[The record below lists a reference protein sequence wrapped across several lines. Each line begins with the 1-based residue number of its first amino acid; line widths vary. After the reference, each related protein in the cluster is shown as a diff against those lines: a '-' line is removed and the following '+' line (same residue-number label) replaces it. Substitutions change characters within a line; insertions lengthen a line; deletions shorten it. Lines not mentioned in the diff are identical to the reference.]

1 MDSNASRLEELKKQ
15 VRNASNQQ
23 MQIQLQKN
31 RTEETL
37 RSREEEQEEN
47 HQEMVQMVRSIFG
60 QSEMAAVKERELLQ
74 DKLDRF
80 AHRQSV
86 MNEQLIALNDNLTDT
101 TALQAVYRTKRA
113 ELEMNYQNQKEALQ
127 GQLKA
132 LEDRIETKNGE
143 IGKLDKEIES
153 KKEENFLIEERLK
166 NRKFLEKMKK
176 TWLDYWMPMITAGF
190 MAVFLGGFFGWGTY
204 GIANEFF
211 KGIVH
216 LIKG

>member
-113 ELEMNYQNQKEALQ
+113 ELEMSYQNQKEALQ

-190 MAVFLGGFFGWGTY
+190 VAVFLGGFFGWGTY

>member
-1 MDSNASRLEELKKQ
+1 MTSSDRIEQLKQ
-15 VRNASNQQ
+15 QIRETSNQQ
-23 MQIQLQKN
+23 RKLQEQKEKVQELALEKKQEYQQN
-31 RTEETL
+31 QREMTEFIRT
-37 RSREEEQEEN
+37 
-47 HQEMVQMVRSIFG
+47 VFG
-60 QSEMAAVKERELLQ
+60 QSELMAAKERELLKDTL
-74 DKLDRF
+74 DKF
-80 AHRQSV
+80 YHSQNV
-86 MNEQLIALNDNLTDT
+86 TNEQLIALNDNLADT
-101 TALQAVYRTKRA
+101 ASLKAIYEAKRDHLEWDYQQEKMTLRGQLN
-113 ELEMNYQNQKEALQ
+113 ELEK
-127 GQLKA
+127 
-132 LEDRIETKNGE
+132 RIESQQDK
-143 IGKLDKEIES
+143 IASLDKEIES

>member
-1 MDSNASRLEELKKQ
+1 MTSSDRIEQLKQ
-15 VRNASNQQ
+15 QIRETSNQQ
-23 MQIQLQKN
+23 RKLQEQKEKVQELAFEKKQEYQQN
-31 RTEETL
+31 QREMTEFIRT
-37 RSREEEQEEN
+37 
-47 HQEMVQMVRSIFG
+47 VFG
-60 QSEMAAVKERELLQ
+60 QSELMAAKERELLKDTL
-74 DKLDRF
+74 DKF
-80 AHRQSV
+80 YHSQNV
-86 MNEQLIALNDNLTDT
+86 TNEQLIALNDNLADT
-101 TALQAVYRTKRA
+101 ASLKAIYEAKRDHLEWDYQQEKMTLRGQLN
-113 ELEMNYQNQKEALQ
+113 ELEK
-127 GQLKA
+127 
-132 LEDRIETKNGE
+132 RIENQQDK
-143 IGKLDKEIES
+143 IASLDKEIES

>member
-1 MDSNASRLEELKKQ
+1 MTEF
-15 VRNASNQQ
+15 
-23 MQIQLQKN
+23 I
-31 RTEETL
+31 RT
-37 RSREEEQEEN
+37 
-47 HQEMVQMVRSIFG
+47 VFG
-60 QSEMAAVKERELLQ
+60 QSELMAAKERELLKDTL
-74 DKLDRF
+74 DKF
-80 AHRQSV
+80 YHSQNV
-86 MNEQLIALNDNLTDT
+86 TNEQLIALNDNLADT
-101 TALQAVYRTKRA
+101 ASLKAIYEAKRDHLEWDYQQEKMTLRGQLN
-113 ELEMNYQNQKEALQ
+113 ELEK
-127 GQLKA
+127 
-132 LEDRIETKNGE
+132 RIESQQDK
-143 IGKLDKEIES
+143 IASLDKEIES